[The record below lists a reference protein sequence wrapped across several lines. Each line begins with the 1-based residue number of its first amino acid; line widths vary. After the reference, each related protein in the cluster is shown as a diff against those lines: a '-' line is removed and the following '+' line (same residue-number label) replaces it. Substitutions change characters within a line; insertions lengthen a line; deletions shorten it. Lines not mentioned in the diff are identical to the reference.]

1 MSGTWL
7 LITLRFTRG
16 LPAIHLV
23 YFPEFLQ
30 EAAYFDSELRY
41 RCATGEYVP
50 TNAKALVAAG
60 SIPREITNHNAS
72 FIHFMAQLLGL
83 QRNKRCT
90 ISWGIAKN
98 GIISNMADHE
108 HAEWLEDEKKRKAAG
123 KSRVKK
129 TPPKKDDERPNGGGQ
144 MSEDN
149 SSMWWYGN

>member
-1 MSGTWL
+1 MAG
-7 LITLRFTRG
+7 
-16 LPAIHLV
+16 
-23 YFPEFLQ
+23 
-30 EAAYFDSELRY
+30 
-41 RCATGEYVP
+41 
-50 TNAKALVAAG
+50 G
-60 SIPREITNHNAS
+60 SIPREIINHNALFS
-72 FIHFMAQLLGL
+72 HFMAQLLSL

-98 GIISNMADHE
+98 GIISSMADRE